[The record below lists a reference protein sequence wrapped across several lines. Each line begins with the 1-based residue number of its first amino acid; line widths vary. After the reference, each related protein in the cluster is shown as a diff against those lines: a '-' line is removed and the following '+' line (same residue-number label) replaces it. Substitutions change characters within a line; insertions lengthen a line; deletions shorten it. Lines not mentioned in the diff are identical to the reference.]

1 MSVTGNAAGL
11 FSDRNRLPSF
21 DSMPA
26 ELNRNSNRRL
36 ICLLLIFVTLVLY
49 APVTQHAFTNFD
61 DDQYVTDNFHV
72 KAGLTWPGV
81 MWAFQSGYADN
92 WHPLTWI
99 SHMLDCQVYGLDPA
113 GHHFTNVIFHIANTV
128 LLFLFLSQTTGATWR
143 SGFVAALF
151 AFHPLHVESVA
162 WVAERKDVLS
172 TFFGMLTLL
181 AYARFVEASKVQ
193 SSKFKVFYIVA
204 LLMFAC
210 SLVSKPMVVTLPFVL
225 LLLDFWPFRRISNF
239 KLQISDL
246 RLLAEK
252 IPFFALSLASS
263 VITFLVQRAGGAVSS
278 LDTVPLSFRISNAAV
293 SYLRYLS
300 KTFWPADLAVFYPPP
315 THWPPG
321 LVVASM
327 LFVLTCSVLFVWL
340 VRRHPYLFVG
350 WFWYLGTLIPVIGL
364 VQVGLQA
371 MADRYLYVPS
381 IGLFIAV
388 VWGFNALLE
397 GWPLKKWLAPAVGI
411 IALAGCMAV
420 TWIQLKYWQNNIT
433 LFSHAKAITSD
444 NYVADSHLGEAF
456 DEAGQFDKA
465 VVFLKESAR
474 VNPHFAR
481 GESELGV
488 ALANQGK
495 LAEAIECFRKA
506 VQLRPKDARLQYNL
520 GMAFLNRGQPDAAA
534 SQFLKALQLSPDFAR
549 ARCELAVA
557 LLEQGKMAEAVE
569 HLSEAVRL
577 NPDYAD
583 AYYVYGLALLNQNEP
598 AAAAAEFSRE
608 LALAPDQA
616 KGHYRLAEALF
627 RQHQSEEAIAE
638 FWKTLRLAPNFP
650 DALNELAWILATD
663 SDPKLR
669 SGTVAVHLA
678 GRACDL
684 THHQSAALLTTL
696 GAAYAEAGR
705 FPEAI
710 GAAQKARDLASAA
723 GEKELANKNEEFIKL
738 YQSQRP
744 YRQPM

>member
-1 MSVTGNAAGL
+1 MPPADS
-11 FSDRNRLPSF
+11 NRSP
-21 DSMPA
+21 
-26 ELNRNSNRRL
+26 NRRL
-36 ICLLLIFVTLVLY
+36 ICLLLIQVTLALY
-49 APVTQHAFTNFD
+49 RPVTNHAFINFD

-72 KAGLTWPGV
+72 KAGLSWPGIV
-81 MWAFQSGYADN
+81 WAFRSDYADN

-99 SHMLDCQVYGLDPA
+99 SHMLDCQLYGLNPV

-128 LLFLFLSQTTGATWR
+128 LLFLFLSWTTGSTWR

-162 WVAERKDVLS
+162 WVAERKDVLT

-181 AYARFVEASKVQ
+181 AYAKHVTGGKWQVARATGTLSPVTCHLSP
-193 SSKFKVFYIVA
+193 FYFLA
-204 LLMFAC
+204 LFFFAC
-210 SLVSKPMVVTLPFVL
+210 GLMSKPMVVTLPIVL
-225 LLLDFWPFRRISNF
+225 LLLDFWPFRRLPNIKF
-239 KLQISDL
+239 QISDL

-252 IPFFALSLASS
+252 IPFFALSLASG

-278 LDTVPLSFRISNAAV
+278 LDTVPLSFRIANAGV

-300 KTFWPADLAVFYPPP
+300 KTFWPVDLAVFYPPP

-327 LFVLTCSVLFVWL
+327 LFILVCSVLFVWL
-340 VRRHPYLFVG
+340 ARRHPYLFVG
-350 WFWYLGTLIPVIGL
+350 WFWFLGTLIPVIGL

-371 MADRYLYVPS
+371 MADRYMYIPS

-388 VWGFNALLE
+388 VWGFNALLN
-397 GWPLKKWLAPAVGI
+397 KWLQKNWCAPAVG
-411 IALAGCMAV
+411 AAVLAGCMADAW
-420 TWIQLKYWQNNIT
+420 TQLKYWQNSMT
-433 LFSHAKAITSD
+433 LFSHARAVTTE

-456 DEAGQFDKA
+456 DEMGQFDKA
-465 VVFLKESAR
+465 VAFLKESAR
-474 VNPHFAR
+474 INPHFAR

-520 GMAFLNRGQPDAAA
+520 GMALLNRSQPDEAA

-549 ARCELAVA
+549 AHCELAVA
-557 LLEQGKMAEAVE
+557 LLEQGKTAEAVE
-569 HLSEAVRL
+569 HLSNAIRL
-577 NPDYAD
+577 DPDSAD
-583 AYYVYGLALLNQNEP
+583 AHFDYGLALLDNNQSAE
-598 AAAAAEFSRE
+598 AAVEFSQE
-608 LALAPDQA
+608 LALAPNQA

-627 RQHQSEEAIAE
+627 RQRQSKEAIAE

-650 DALNELAWILATD
+650 NALNELAWILATD
-663 SDPKLR
+663 PDPKLH

-678 GRACDL
+678 ERACDL
-684 THHQSAALLTTL
+684 THSQSAALLTTL

-710 GAAQKARDLASAA
+710 AAAQKARDLASAA
-723 GEKELANKNEEFIKL
+723 GEKELADKNDEFLKF
-738 YQSQRP
+738 YQSHRP